1 MSLRFLIYPGKGPP
15 LSHAEAALCVK
26 KKEENPQPA
35 EVRGPQRRG
44 LMSLR
49 EWSGCPGS
57 LRGRWPHTV
66 GLSLP
71 PLGAV
76 PPGPASSPRSRSCET
91 LKGSQRRLTIITDRI
106 KRNPEL
112 FCRALVL
119 VGYRTPVP
127 SHCPQTLTLRVRTP
141 VGREASSG
149 HTATVSP
156 NPQPSTT
163 PSLLRAG
170 PSVAPAFR
178 YLSRIPLPTARAGAV
193 PQEHGQAP

>member
-1 MSLRFLIYPGKGPP
+1 MRQ
-15 LSHAEAALCVK
+15 
-26 KKEENPQPA
+26 KEGGEPTAA

-44 LMSLR
+44 RMSLW

-91 LKGSQRRLTIITDRI
+91 LKGSQRRLTIITERI
-106 KRNPEL
+106 KRDREL
-112 FCRALVL
+112 LCRALVL
-119 VGYRTPVP
+119 VGYRTPLS
-127 SHCPQTLTLRVRTP
+127 SHCPQTFTLRVRTP

-149 HTATVSP
+149 HAATVSP
-156 NPQPSTT
+156 SPQPSITS
-163 PSLLRAG
+163 SLLRAG
-170 PSVAPAFR
+170 PSVAPAFH
-178 YLSRIPLPTARAGAV
+178 YLSRIPLPTPRSGAM
-193 PQEHGQAP
+193 PQEHSQAP